1 MINFSSSRIEQV
13 FGDMATA
20 CVAVIGDLM
29 LDRYVWGDVTRVS
42 PEAPVPIVSLE
53 GESTSL
59 GGAANV
65 AANIDALGS
74 KVLLYGVVGDDM
86 ESHQVRDL
94 VKRNKLADAGILSD
108 NNRQTIV
115 KTRVIAHNQHL
126 IRIDRET
133 VTYLKD
139 EIADHLLAKF
149 RDEISTVSGVILQ
162 DYNKGV
168 LSPYLVKRIIEICRR
183 ANLPIA
189 VDPKIENFWSY
200 KNVTLF
206 KPNLRELEAAIAKP
220 IKNDTELEEAG
231 GETREK
237 LRADYLLV
245 TSGSKGMSLFSDD
258 GVVHI
263 PTRARLVHDVSGAG
277 DTVIAT
283 IMTAL
288 VAGASMVEA
297 ATIATYAASVVVAE
311 VGAVPVDKDKLK
323 REILGTR

>member
-1 MINFSSSRIEQV
+1 MIKFSSSRIEQI
-13 FGDMATA
+13 FTEMPSTS
-20 CVAVIGDLM
+20 VAVVGDLM
-29 LDRYVWGDVTRVS
+29 MDRYVWGDVARIS
-42 PEAPVPIVSLE
+42 PEAPVPVVSLE
-53 GESTSL
+53 GESSSL

-74 KVLLYGVVGDDM
+74 KVKLYGVVGNDM
-86 ESHQVRDL
+86 ESQQLREL
-94 VKRNKLADAGILSD
+94 VNRNNMSDAGIIGD
-108 NNRQTIV
+108 ENRKTIV
-115 KTRVIAHNQHL
+115 KTRVIAQNQHL

-133 VTYLKD
+133 VSYLSENAADRLLVKFKD
-139 EIADHLLAKF
+139 EID
-149 RDEISTVSGVILQ
+149 SMSGVILQ

-168 LSPYLVKRIIEICRR
+168 LSPYLINSIIDICRKV
-183 ANLPIA
+183 NKPVA

-206 KPNLRELEAAIAKP
+206 KPNLRELEAAIAMP
-220 IKNDTELEEAG
+220 IKSDSELEVAG
-231 GETREK
+231 LKTRDK
-237 LRADYLLV
+237 LQAEYLLV
-245 TSGSKGMSLFSDD
+245 TSGSKGMSLFNNE

-288 VAGASMVEA
+288 VAGASMKEA

>member
-1 MINFSSSRIEQV
+1 MPTTS
-13 FGDMATA
+13 
-20 CVAVIGDLM
+20 VAVIGDLM
-29 LDRYVWGDVTRVS
+29 MDRYVWGNVARIS
-42 PEAPVPIVSLE
+42 PEAPVPVVSLE
-53 GESTSL
+53 GESSSL

-74 KVLLYGVVGDDM
+74 NVRLYGVVGDDM
-86 ESHQVRDL
+86 ESQQLREL
-94 VKRNKLADAGILSD
+94 VKRNKLSDSGIIGD
-108 NNRQTIV
+108 ENRKTIV
-115 KTRVIAHNQHL
+115 KTRVIAQNQHL

-133 VTYLKD
+133 VSYLSDKVGDKLLSKFKD
-139 EIADHLLAKF
+139 DIN
-149 RDEISTVSGVILQ
+149 SVSGVILQ

-168 LSPYLVKRIIEICRR
+168 LTPYLVKSIIEICQ
-183 ANLPIA
+183 NSNIPIA

-220 IKNDTELEEAG
+220 IKSDVELEAAG
-231 GETREK
+231 IYTREK
-237 LRADYLLV
+237 LHADNLLV
-245 TSGSKGMSLFSDD
+245 TSGSKGMSLFNED

-288 VAGASMVEA
+288 VAGASMKEA

-323 REILGTR
+323 REILDIR

>member
-1 MINFSSSRIEQV
+1 MIKFSSSRIEQI
-13 FGDMATA
+13 FSHMPTTS
-20 CVAVIGDLM
+20 VAVIGDLM
-29 LDRYVWGDVTRVS
+29 MDRYVWGNVARIS
-42 PEAPVPIVSLE
+42 PEAPVPVVSLE
-53 GESTSL
+53 GESSSL

-74 KVLLYGVVGDDM
+74 NVRLYGVVGDDM
-86 ESHQVRDL
+86 ESQQLREL
-94 VKRNKLADAGILSD
+94 VKRNKLSDSGIIGD
-108 NNRQTIV
+108 ENRKTIV
-115 KTRVIAHNQHL
+115 KTRVIAQNQHL

-133 VTYLKD
+133 VSYLSDKVGDKLLSKFKD
-139 EIADHLLAKF
+139 DIN
-149 RDEISTVSGVILQ
+149 SVSGVILQ

-168 LSPYLVKRIIEICRR
+168 LTPYLVKSIIEICQ
-183 ANLPIA
+183 NSNIPIA

-220 IKNDTELEEAG
+220 IKSDVELEAAG
-231 GETREK
+231 IYTREK
-237 LRADYLLV
+237 LHADNLLV
-245 TSGSKGMSLFSDD
+245 TSGSKGMSLFNED

-288 VAGASMVEA
+288 VAGASMKEA

-323 REILGTR
+323 REILDIR